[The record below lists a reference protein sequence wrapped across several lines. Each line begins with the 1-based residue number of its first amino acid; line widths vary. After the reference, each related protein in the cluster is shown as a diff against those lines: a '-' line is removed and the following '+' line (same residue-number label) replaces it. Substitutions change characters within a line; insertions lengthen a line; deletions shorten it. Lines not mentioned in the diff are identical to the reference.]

1 MLFATSLADCTK
13 CLLATGFAVFDEA
26 MRQALHKAEVCLAT
40 IVAAD
45 NTCKNRWHKTSRLS
59 KEHDSYYTPALQSRS
74 SKPCNSFKP
83 KLLCLVT
90 KKAQSSV
97 LTMTISLQS
106 SGITCD
112 GLLAGSTKFWQ
123 AIWIAWLAL
132 ANWIGSTRPCW
143 PAWLFGSEMPTR

>member
-26 MRQALHKAEVCLAT
+26 IRQALHKAEVCLAT

-45 NTCKNRWHKTSRLS
+45 STCKNRWHKTHRLS
-59 KEHDSYYTPALQSRS
+59 KEHDSYSSQVCKVTVQSHTTGSNHNSFACSQLKQSCVLTTTVLLQS
-74 SKPCNSFKP
+74 
-83 KLLCLVT
+83 T
-90 KKAQSSV
+90 
-97 LTMTISLQS
+97 
-106 SGITCD
+106 GITCE